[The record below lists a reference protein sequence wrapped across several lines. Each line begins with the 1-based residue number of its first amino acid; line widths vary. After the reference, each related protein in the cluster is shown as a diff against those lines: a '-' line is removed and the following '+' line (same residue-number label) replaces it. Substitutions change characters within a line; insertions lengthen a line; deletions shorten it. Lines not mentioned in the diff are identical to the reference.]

1 MDELIIGIDLG
12 TTRCCVATWRK
23 NHAEVIPNDLGE
35 RTTPSI
41 VSFTPNQI
49 VVGEAAR
56 KKMQRNLKNTI
67 YDSKRLI
74 GRKFKDPIVQNDKK
88 YWSFKIEEDINTKK
102 PQYIINRNNKTD
114 KYFPEEI
121 SSLILQHI
129 KLFSSKFIG
138 KEVKKA
144 IITVPAY
151 FNNEQREM
159 TKKSGEIAG
168 LEVIRIIN
176 EPTAAA
182 IAYGLQ
188 NISDKERK
196 VLIFDLGGGTFDVS
210 ILKIHNK
217 KFEVLST
224 CGDSHLGGED
234 FTIRLTNCII
244 EKIKEEI
251 DITKSINFSKE
262 KYFNRVREYC
272 ERAKKDLSF
281 VQDCDI
287 DIDAICDG
295 EDFYYKITRSEYETI
310 CEDLFLKCIDS
321 IDKAIKEA
329 NLKKED
335 IDDVVLAGGSSRT
348 PKIQEIVKNHF
359 GIVEPKSD
367 NSGKNTDT
375 NNKPDN
381 SGKNTDTNNK
391 SDNSGKNTDTN
402 TKSDNSGKKMYVN
415 INPDEAIANG
425 AAIAAYVETSF
436 QEMEYKNI
444 ENNNKENKDN
454 KDNKIEK
461 IEIIDITPF
470 PIGIEVAGGKM
481 EIIIPKGTKLP
492 ERGKTQS
499 FAKHFMPQRDNALGF
514 KVNIFEGDEEYTK
527 DNHKLGE
534 FTVTGIP
541 VDKKENTIIKILIE
555 LDHNSIITVIAKTND
570 QFNDKLTINKSDMY
584 SEEDMKKFKEHAE
597 EFLRKDNERKKCVLV
612 LNDIYNINND
622 LKKNINNNSTLRKE
636 DIEDIQ
642 NKYAEIN
649 KWMRNNPEPSLLECN
664 EKINELETFR
674 SKYYKDKK

>member
-1 MDELIIGIDLG
+1 MEKKEKKDEPIIGIDLG
-12 TTRCCVATWRK
+12 TTRCCVATWRVGRP
-23 NHAEVIPNDLGE
+23 EVIPNDLGE

-49 VVGEAAR
+49 VVGESAR

-67 YDSKRLI
+67 YDSKRII
-74 GRKFKDPIVQNDKK
+74 GRKFKDPIVQKDKK
-88 YWSFKIEEDINTKK
+88 YWSFEIEEDINTKK
-102 PQYIINRNNKTD
+102 PQYIINTNNKTD

-129 KLFSSKFIG
+129 KEFSSQKLD

-196 VLIFDLGGGTFDVS
+196 VLVFDLGGGTFDVS
-210 ILKIHNK
+210 ILKIYNK

-234 FTIRLTNCII
+234 FTIKLTNYII
-244 EKIKEEI
+244 DKFKEEI
-251 DITKSINFSKE
+251 DINQSINFSKE
-262 KYFNRVREYC
+262 KYDKSFNRVREYC
-272 ERAKKDLSF
+272 EKAKQTLSF

-287 DIDAICDG
+287 DIDGIYDG
-295 EDFYYKITRSEYETI
+295 KDFYYNIKRSEYETI
-310 CEDLFLKCIDS
+310 CEDLFIKCTVS
-321 IDKAIKEA
+321 IEKAIKEA

-335 IDDVVLAGGSSRT
+335 IDDIVLAGGSSRT
-348 PKIQEIVKNHF
+348 PKIQEIVKNYF
-359 GIVEPKSD
+359 
-367 NSGKNTDT
+367 GKNIH
-375 NNKPDN
+375 
-381 SGKNTDTNNK
+381 
-391 SDNSGKNTDTN
+391 
-402 TKSDNSGKKMYVN
+402 VN

-425 AAIAAYVETSF
+425 ATIAAYVETSF

-444 ENNNKENKDN
+444 ENNKKENKDNEDNKNNKDN
-454 KDNKIEK
+454 KDNKNNKDNKDNKNKDNENNEYINKNEK
-461 IEIIDITPF
+461 IEIVDITSF

-492 ERGKTQS
+492 EKGKTKS
-499 FAKHFMPQRDNALGF
+499 FAKHFMPQRDYALGF

-541 VDKKENTIIKILIE
+541 VGKKENTIIKILFE
-555 LDHNSIITVIAKTND
+555 LDHDSIITVIAKTND
-570 QFNDKLTINKSDMY
+570 QFNDKLTITKSNMY

-597 EFLRKDNERKKCVLV
+597 EFLRKDIERKKSVLI

-622 LKKNINNNSTLRKE
+622 LKKSIDNNSTLSKE
-636 DIEDIQ
+636 EIEDIK
-642 NKYAEIN
+642 NKYVETN
-649 KWMRNNPEPSLLECN
+649 KWMRNNTEPSLLECN

-674 SKYYKDKK
+674 SKYCKDKK

>member
-1 MDELIIGIDLG
+1 MEKNDEPIIGIDLG
-12 TTRCCVATWRK
+12 TTRCCVATWRVGRP
-23 NHAEVIPNDLGE
+23 EVIQNDLGE

-41 VSFTPNQI
+41 VSFTKNQI
-49 VVGEAAR
+49 VVGELAR
-56 KKMQRNLKNTI
+56 RKMQRNLKNTI
-67 YDSKRLI
+67 YDSKRII
-74 GRKFKDPIVQNDKK
+74 GRKFKDPIVQNDKN
-88 YWSFKIEEDINTKK
+88 YWSFEIEEDINTKK
-102 PQYIINRNNKTD
+102 PQYIINTNNKTD

-129 KLFSSKFIG
+129 KLFSSNFIG

-188 NISDKERK
+188 NINDKERK

-210 ILKIHNK
+210 ILKIYNK

-234 FTIRLTNCII
+234 FTIRLTNFII
-244 EKIKEEI
+244 DKLKEEN
-251 DITKSINFSKE
+251 DIPKE
-262 KYFNRVREYC
+262 KYDKCFYRVREYC
-272 ERAKKDLSF
+272 EKAKKDLSS
-281 VQDCDI
+281 VYECDI
-287 DIDAICDG
+287 DIDGLCDG
-295 EDFYYKITRSEYETI
+295 EDLYYNIKRSEYESI
-310 CEDLFLKCIDS
+310 CEDLFLQCIVS
-321 IDKAIKEA
+321 IEKAIKEA
-329 NLKKED
+329 NLTKED

-348 PKIQEIVKNHF
+348 PKIQEIVKNYF
-359 GIVEPKSD
+359 
-367 NSGKNTDT
+367 GKNIH
-375 NNKPDN
+375 
-381 SGKNTDTNNK
+381 
-391 SDNSGKNTDTN
+391 
-402 TKSDNSGKKMYVN
+402 VN

-425 AAIAAYVETSF
+425 ATIAAYVETSF

-461 IEIIDITPF
+461 IEIIDINPF

-492 ERGKTQS
+492 ERGKTKS

-541 VDKKENTIIKILIE
+541 VDKKENTIIKILIV
-555 LDHNSIITVIAKTND
+555 LDHDSIITVIAKTND
-570 QFNDKLTINKSDMY
+570 QFNDKLTINKSNMY

-597 EFLRKDNERKKCVLV
+597 EFLRKDIERRKCVLV
-612 LNDIYNINND
+612 LNDIYDINND
-622 LKKNINNNSTLRKE
+622 LKKSIDNNSTLSKE
-636 DIEDIQ
+636 EIEDIQ

-664 EKINELETFR
+664 EKINELKSFR

>member
-1 MDELIIGIDLG
+1 MKKNDEPIIGIDLG
-12 TTRCCVATWRK
+12 TTRCCVAILRN
-23 NHAEVIPNDLGE
+23 NHLEVIPNDLGE

-41 VSFTPNQI
+41 VSFTPNQT
-49 VVGEAAR
+49 VVGESAMR
-56 KKMQRNLKNTI
+56 KMQRNLKNTI

-74 GRKFKDPIVQNDKK
+74 GRKFKDPIVQEDKK
-88 YWSFKIEEDINTKK
+88 YWLFEIEEDINTKK
-102 PQYIINRNNKTD
+102 PQYIINTNNKTD

-129 KLFSSKFIG
+129 KSFSSKFLG
-138 KEVKKA
+138 KDCLKKA

-234 FTIRLTNCII
+234 FTIKLTNYII
-244 EKIKEEI
+244 DKFKEEI
-251 DITKSINFSKE
+251 DINQSINFSKE
-262 KYFNRVREYC
+262 KYNKSFNRVREYC
-272 ERAKKDLSF
+272 EKAKKDLSS
-281 VQDCDI
+281 VYECDI
-287 DIDAICDG
+287 DIDGLCDG
-295 EDFYYKITRSEYETI
+295 EDLYYNIKRSEYESI
-310 CEDLFLKCIDS
+310 CEDLFLQCIVS
-321 IDKAIKEA
+321 IEKAIKEA
-329 NLKKED
+329 NLTKDD

-348 PKIQEIVKNHF
+348 PKIQEIVKNYF
-359 GIVEPKSD
+359 
-367 NSGKNTDT
+367 GKNIH
-375 NNKPDN
+375 
-381 SGKNTDTNNK
+381 
-391 SDNSGKNTDTN
+391 
-402 TKSDNSGKKMYVN
+402 VN
-415 INPDEAIANG
+415 INADEAIAIG
-425 AAIAAYVETSF
+425 AAIAAYIETSF

-444 ENNNKENKDN
+444 ENNNKDN
-454 KDNKIEK
+454 KDKDNEDNEDFNKIEK
-461 IEIIDITPF
+461 IEIIDINPF

-492 ERGKTQS
+492 ERGKTKS

-541 VDKKENTIIKILIE
+541 VDKKENTIIKILIV
-555 LDHNSIITVIAKTND
+555 LDHDSIITVIAKTND
-570 QFNDKLTINKSDMY
+570 QFNDKLTINKSNMY

-597 EFLRKDNERKKCVLV
+597 EFLRKDIERRKCVLV

-622 LKKNINNNSTLRKE
+622 LKKRIDNNSTLSKE
-636 DIEDIQ
+636 EIEDIQ

-664 EKINELETFR
+664 EKINELKSFR

>member
-1 MDELIIGIDLG
+1 
-12 TTRCCVATWRK
+12 
-23 NHAEVIPNDLGE
+23 
-35 RTTPSI
+35 
-41 VSFTPNQI
+41 
-49 VVGEAAR
+49 
-56 KKMQRNLKNTI
+56 
-67 YDSKRLI
+67 
-74 GRKFKDPIVQNDKK
+74 
-88 YWSFKIEEDINTKK
+88 
-102 PQYIINRNNKTD
+102 
-114 KYFPEEI
+114 
-121 SSLILQHI
+121 
-129 KLFSSKFIG
+129 
-138 KEVKKA
+138 
-144 IITVPAY
+144 
-151 FNNEQREM
+151 M

-234 FTIRLTNCII
+234 LTIRLTNYII
-244 EKIKEEI
+244 DKFKKEI
-251 DITKSINFSKE
+251 DIPKE
-262 KYFNRVREYC
+262 KYNKSFNRVREYC
-272 ERAKKDLSF
+272 EKAKKDLSS
-281 VQDCDI
+281 VYECDI
-287 DIDAICDG
+287 DIDGLCDG
-295 EDFYYKITRSEYETI
+295 EDLYYNIKRSEYESI
-310 CEDLFLKCIDS
+310 CEDLFLQCIVS
-321 IDKAIKEA
+321 IEKAIKEA
-329 NLKKED
+329 NLTKED

-348 PKIQEIVKNHF
+348 PKIQEIVKNYF
-359 GIVEPKSD
+359 
-367 NSGKNTDT
+367 GKNIH
-375 NNKPDN
+375 
-381 SGKNTDTNNK
+381 
-391 SDNSGKNTDTN
+391 
-402 TKSDNSGKKMYVN
+402 VN
-415 INPDEAIANG
+415 INADEAIAIG
-425 AAIAAYVETSF
+425 AAIAAYIETSF

-444 ENNNKENKDN
+444 ENNNKDNKDN
-454 KDNKIEK
+454 KNKDNEDNEDFNKIEK
-461 IEIIDITPF
+461 IEIIDINPF

-481 EIIIPKGTKLP
+481 EIIIPKGTQLP

-499 FAKHFMPQRDNALGF
+499 FAKYFMPQRDNALGF

-541 VDKKENTIIKILIE
+541 VDKKENTIIKILIV
-555 LDHNSIITVIAKTND
+555 LDHDSIITVIAKTND
-570 QFNDKLTINKSDMY
+570 QFNDKLTINKSNMY

-597 EFLRKDNERKKCVLV
+597 EFLRKDIERRKCVLV

-622 LKKNINNNSTLRKE
+622 LKKRIDNNSTLSKE
-636 DIEDIQ
+636 EIEDIQ

-664 EKINELETFR
+664 EKINELNTFR